1 MRLLDKL
8 SRVGEHEVVK
18 AVALMLRDY
27 WGCESLGPGDD
38 AACAGS
44 KGFWSQVLVKI
55 DGGSIA
61 SNMAPWMSLYDLGW
75 VMVTGAISD
84 VVAKAA
90 APVTVQV
97 SVGVPPSMRADK
109 LLALIRGARDSAL
122 AHQAWLSGGD
132 TNSSRDGW
140 VDVAVVGLALP
151 EWGPLPRRPSAGD
164 AVYTTVGRYGLMGAL
179 LHSLKTGAWESLY
192 KAYESVFVEASRPY
206 ARLGFARLAARV
218 AKGCISGSVDVSDGL
233 AYSLH
238 LLAEDAGASL
248 VVFEPPRPHSFAEL
262 YSAESGAKLE
272 DLVFYGGQEY
282 EVVFTVKPECKG
294 IVEEEARRLG
304 LEVQEVGRIV
314 EGAPLVK
321 YGNRRLEPIG
331 WDNFKSY
338 DS

>member
-1 MRLLDKL
+1 
-8 SRVGEHEVVK
+8 VGEHEVVK

-27 WGCESLGPGDD
+27 WECESLSLGDD

-44 KGFWSQVLVKI
+44 EGFWDQVVVKI

-97 SVGVPPSMRADK
+97 SVGVPSSMRADK

-151 EWGPLPRRPSAGD
+151 RWGPLPRRPSAGD

-179 LHSLKTGAWESLY
+179 LHSLKTGVWESLY
-192 KAYESVFVEASRPY
+192 KAYKSVFVEASRPY
-206 ARLGFARLAARV
+206 ARLGFAHLAARV
-218 AKGCISGSVDVSDGL
+218 VEGCISGSVDVSDGL

-238 LLAEDAGASL
+238 LLAENARASL

-282 EVVFTVKPECKG
+282 EVVFTVKPECKN

-304 LEVQEVGRIV
+304 LEVQEIGRIV
-314 EGAPLVK
+314 EGTPQVK
-321 YGNRRLEPIG
+321 YKNRQLEPIG